1 MSSSFWQVLRTIHI
15 HLSLASLV
23 LLLFFGLTG
32 VLLVHAEAWGLDLA
46 QATEKH
52 GPSAADVVAG
62 DRLQVV
68 EALRQQGAVG
78 AVTDFDDGDAEIR
91 VTFERP
97 SQRCDARIDKTTG
110 VFDLNIESR
119 GVFALF
125 LDLHT
130 GKGGDLWWIAIDLA
144 GVLWMLVAMT
154 GLVLWLQLQKRR
166 RVGLFWLGVGC
177 LAGLLLFAAL
187 TP

>member
-1 MSSSFWQVLRTIHI
+1 M
-15 HLSLASLV
+15 
-23 LLLFFGLTG
+23 
-32 VLLVHAEAWGLDLA
+32 
-46 QATEKH
+46 
-52 GPSAADVVAG
+52 
-62 DRLQVV
+62 
-68 EALRQQGAVG
+68 
-78 AVTDFDDGDAEIR
+78 
-91 VTFERP
+91 TFERP